1 MTQDD
6 KPTSPYLT
14 VEQAANRLLVKP
26 TTMRNWRNQKLGP
39 VFRAHGGRIVYL
51 MEDLDAW
58 SDSQKHQTAKP
69 RKNLKLTDGESE

>member
-14 VEQAANRLLVKP
+14 VEQAAKRLLVKP
-26 TTMRNWRNQKLGP
+26 TTMRNWRNQQLGP

-51 MEDLDAW
+51 IEDLDAW
-58 SDSQKHQTAKP
+58 SDSQKLQTAKP
-69 RKNLKLTDGESE
+69 RKNPTSFKGKSK